1 MQSAKLSARRN
12 LTRDWAGTAGSEREI
27 GATAH
32 PTLPRAGNG
41 RLGHVHVISSG
52 SAREQ
57 QKQKHADRRTT
68 SRGGKGRQAGSW
80 QHGKPSNAEA
90 QPLAVSW
97 GGGGGREES
106 AGWGVLWAQRASNR
120 QAETT
125 ARSVRSE
132 EGTLQKARD
141 KGWDWQYVAVG
152 SGELFLVYRGHV
164 LILQRP
170 NSLVSQAYRSGTHG
184 NVPSP
189 GESQSGWLVR
199 RLS

>member
-32 PTLPRAGNG
+32 PTLPSADNG

-68 SRGGKGRQAGSW
+68 SRGGKAGRQAAGMADT
-80 QHGKPSNAEA
+80 GRSNTEA
-90 QPLAVSW
+90 QPPAVSW

-106 AGWGVLWAQRASNR
+106 AGWGVLWAQRV
-120 QAETT
+120 E
-125 ARSVRSE
+125 
-132 EGTLQKARD
+132 
-141 KGWDWQYVAVG
+141 
-152 SGELFLVYRGHV
+152 
-164 LILQRP
+164 
-170 NSLVSQAYRSGTHG
+170 
-184 NVPSP
+184 
-189 GESQSGWLVR
+189 
-199 RLS
+199 